1 MSETTRRNSFE
12 APSKTKTTTMELNN
26 HDSNENLENKRTAW
40 SGKLQFF
47 MSIISYSVGLGNI
60 WRFPYLCHQNGGGA
74 FLVSYF
80 IMLIL
85 EGIPIF
91 LIELGIGQ
99 RLRQG
104 AFGVWNT
111 IHPCLG
117 GIGISSCIV
126 TFFVALYYNIIIAWC
141 FFYFFSSLRAVGRIF
156 TLNLNKSIESTL
168 AWTDCPKNTTT
179 DDYIEECSKSSST
192 AYYWYR
198 VTLDAS
204 PSIEQG
210 MELKWWI
217 VLCLLMSWI
226 IVFFIVMKGIQ
237 SSGKVIYFISTF
249 PYIVLT
255 VFFIRGITLKG
266 AIIGLQHMF
275 TPQIG
280 KLLDPRMWLDA
291 AVQVFFSFGSAFGS
305 LIAFGSYNP
314 TDNNCV
320 RDVILVSI
328 CNGFT
333 AIYASIVVFT
343 ILGFKAV
350 SNVEKCLQS
359 NRILL
364 QLHGLLSDVND
375 PEEKYQNAVDF
386 YSHSLVPMNFTLK
399 QCSVSEQ
406 LNQAAEGTGLAFI
419 VFTQAIVELPSAPF
433 WSCIFFLMLLTL
445 GLGTQIGLLEGMLC
459 VVFEINF
466 FKKIK
471 KPYLTGVICTICFFI
486 GLIFC
491 TGAGEYWLEF
501 FDNFAST
508 IGLVLI
514 ALMEVIAVAYVY
526 GYEKFSK
533 DIEFMTGYKPGFYW
547 KITWR
552 FLAPIFITVVLIS
565 SIVSMLIIKPKY
577 STWDP
582 SLGRKITTEYPNWV
596 LIIGICMIFVGIA
609 PIPIVFLLK
618 KYKCFRVNMNTH
630 QKNIYWVNTTEST
643 KEPVLDENRASL
655 ENFPE
660 DNKDSNN
667 QDINHICNNLH
678 KNITPKEIQGKSF
691 KMEVFDY

>member
-12 APSKTKTTTMELNN
+12 APSKTKKTTMELNN

-141 FFYFFSSLRAVGRIF
+141 FFYFFSSLR
-156 TLNLNKSIESTL
+156 STL

-179 DDYIEECSKSSST
+179 DDYVEEYSKSSST

-204 PSIEQG
+204 PSIEQ
-210 MELKWWI
+210 
-217 VLCLLMSWI
+217 
-226 IVFFIVMKGIQ
+226 
-237 SSGKVIYFISTF
+237 
-249 PYIVLT
+249 VLT

-314 TDNNCV
+314 VDNNCV

-364 QLHGLLSDVND
+364 QLHGLLNDVND

-386 YSHSLVPMNFTLK
+386 YSHSLVPMNFTLEK
-399 QCSVSEQ
+399 CSVSEQ

-459 VVFEINF
+459 VVFEMNF

-471 KPYLTGVICTICFFI
+471 KPYLTGIICTICFFI

-582 SLGRKITTEYPNWV
+582 SLGKKITTEYPNWV

-609 PIPIVFLLK
+609 PIPIVFLLN
-618 KYKCFRVNMNTH
+618 KYKCFGINMNTH
-630 QKNIYWVNTTEST
+630 QKNIYWVNTTESR
-643 KEPVLDENRASL
+643 KEPVPDRNRASL

-660 DNKDSNN
+660 DNKDNDN

-678 KNITPKEIQGKSF
+678 KNITPKEIQVKSF
-691 KMEVFDY
+691 KMDVLDY

>member
-1 MSETTRRNSFE
+1 MSETTRNSFE
-12 APSKTKTTTMELNN
+12 APSITKTTAMELNN

-141 FFYFFSSLRAVGRIF
+141 FFYFFSSLR
-156 TLNLNKSIESTL
+156 STL

-179 DDYIEECSKSSST
+179 DDYVEECSKSSST

-217 VLCLLMSWI
+217 
-226 IVFFIVMKGIQ
+226 
-237 SSGKVIYFISTF
+237 
-249 PYIVLT
+249 
-255 VFFIRGITLKG
+255 
-266 AIIGLQHMF
+266 
-275 TPQIG
+275 IG

-333 AIYASIVVFT
+333 AIYASLVVFT

-364 QLHGLLSDVND
+364 QLHGLLNDVND

-386 YSHSLVPMNFTLK
+386 YSHSLVPMNFTLDK
-399 QCSVSEQ
+399 CSVSEQ

-471 KPYLTGVICTICFFI
+471 KPYLTGVICTVCFFI

-618 KYKCFRVNMNTH
+618 KYKCFGVNVNAH

-643 KEPVLDENRASL
+643 KEPVPDGNRESL

-660 DNKDSNN
+660 DNKDNDN

-678 KNITPKEIQGKSF
+678 KNISPKEIHGKSF
-691 KMEVFDY
+691 KIEVLDY